1 MTVTSQSDMSS
12 DRKRVNFVRKKLPG
26 GGGQV
31 SAPVAP
37 VAALLEYYLYQIV
50 RDIYLTN
57 DFTNDPDWST
67 SMSRIVPRSCFA
79 SNLIP

>member
-1 MTVTSQSDMSS
+1 MTVTSQSDVSS
-12 DRKRVNFVRKKLPG
+12 DRKRFNFVRKKLP

-50 RDIYLTN
+50 RDIYFTN
-57 DFTNDPDWST
+57 DFTNDPDWYT

-79 SNLIP
+79 SNLMP

>member
-1 MTVTSQSDMSS
+1 MSS
-12 DRKRVNFVRKKLPG
+12 DRKRFNFVRKKLPG

-37 VAALLEYYLYQIV
+37 VAPSAALLEFYLYQIV
-50 RDIYLTN
+50 RDIYFTN

-79 SNLIP
+79 SNLVP

>member
-1 MTVTSQSDMSS
+1 MTVTSQSDVSS
-12 DRKRVNFVRKKLPG
+12 DRKRFNFVRKKLPG
-26 GGGQV
+26 GGQV
-31 SAPVAP
+31 SAPVS
-37 VAALLEYYLYQIV
+37 ALLEYYLYQIV
-50 RDIYLTN
+50 RDIYFTN